1 MFSQLAKRSTRMPVI
16 GIFQEL
22 RAFVVV
28 SDALRKESFL
38 LQMKYAMSASV
49 EIILFRAYLIILV
62 RESEPK
68 LKETTVNYFKLRNHR
83 SIEEYTRDNSE
94 AVNQDARIAWAS
106 LMSSLEVARFKK
118 FSQLIYKRR
127 IKGKCSGECRGRRGP
142 RGQRGRTGSKGQP
155 GPKGPRGPPG
165 ENGRDGRNG
174 QPGPIGIPGPPGI
187 SGPIGN
193 KGIMGQKGEQGLRGP
208 SGIPGLP
215 GLPGSCVRSA
225 PSNTTTPTVFCGLGK
240 QGLKGNKGDN
250 GNRGLPGPP
259 GSRGNR
265 GPRGNLGNGGPPGKK
280 GDIGPPG
287 NFPDLECFPRYTSWV
302 NRSEWF
308 DKYPKVHC
316 DRREFLQ
323 GFSLEKSDA
332 RGQRRYKYT
341 CCSLGLTNGP

>member
-1 MFSQLAKRSTRMPVI
+1 MSAIFETSRDIVALLSILGTSWPIRYSRPSRSTR
-16 GIFQEL
+16 EL
-22 RAFVVV
+22 C
-28 SDALRKESFL
+28 EI
-38 LQMKYAMSASV
+38 SA
-49 EIILFRAYLIILV
+49 IQHHY
-62 RESEPK
+62 
-68 LKETTVNYFKLRNHR
+68 
-83 SIEEYTRDNSE
+83 
-94 AVNQDARIAWAS
+94 
-106 LMSSLEVARFKK
+106 
-118 FSQLIYKRR
+118 
-127 IKGKCSGECRGRRGP
+127 
-142 RGQRGRTGSKGQP
+142 
-155 GPKGPRGPPG
+155 
-165 ENGRDGRNG
+165 
-174 QPGPIGIPGPPGI
+174 
-187 SGPIGN
+187 
-193 KGIMGQKGEQGLRGP
+193 
-208 SGIPGLP
+208 
-215 GLPGSCVRSA
+215 
-225 PSNTTTPTVFCGLGK
+225 PTVFCGLGK

-341 CCSLGLTNGP
+341 CCTLGLTNGP